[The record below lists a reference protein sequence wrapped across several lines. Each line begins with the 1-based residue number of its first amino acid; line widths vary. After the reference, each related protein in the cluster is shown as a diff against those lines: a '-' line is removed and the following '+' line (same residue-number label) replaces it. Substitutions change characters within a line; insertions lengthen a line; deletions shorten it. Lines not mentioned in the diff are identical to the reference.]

1 MKKPKPENKKR
12 TNDKGYEDGKRG
24 EKTGQ
29 GGEKRQGE
37 KRRRRQERGRGRRT
51 HGKGKDI
58 PCRDIKKG
66 ETSPPFFF
74 VLSTNSF
81 PNNIGATR
89 CSGHG
94 ADS

>member
-1 MKKPKPENKKR
+1 MRKKSEWQRVRGRKES
-12 TNDKGYEDGKRG
+12 GKQ
-24 EKTGQ
+24 TGQ
-29 GGEKRQGE
+29 GGEK
-37 KRRRRQERGRGRRT
+37 RQERGRGRRT

-66 ETSPPFFF
+66 GTNPPFFF
-74 VLSTNSF
+74 VLSTFS
-81 PNNIGATR
+81 PLHIAIATR